1 MATTRHHEPRAQKGQ
16 EKQNRESGNPGGGRG
31 QRDEVGHSGVSPAS
45 GPLPPGEGAVVR
57 SQAEWGQG
65 ERGAAGAEDHGD
77 SEMKTLPPGEPPV
90 SAEHTTQGKRAVQR
104 KRCRDVMTP
113 DPVCCPPDALVNTVA
128 QLMTT
133 EDIGPVLVVENWQT
147 KKLIGIVT
155 DRDLAT
161 KVVAEGRD
169 PNRMAVAEVMTREP
183 IVCCADDAVQT
194 ALDLMAEQQVRRIP
208 VVDDRGQ
215 VLGII
220 AQADVA
226 TRVEEPGK
234 TAAVVEE
241 ISKGVENP

>member
-1 MATTRHHEPRAQKGQ
+1 
-16 EKQNRESGNPGGGRG
+16 
-31 QRDEVGHSGVSPAS
+31 
-45 GPLPPGEGAVVR
+45 
-57 SQAEWGQG
+57 
-65 ERGAAGAEDHGD
+65 
-77 SEMKTLPPGEPPV
+77 MKTLPPGEPPV
-90 SAEHTTQGKRAVQR
+90 SAEHSPQGKKEAQS
-104 KRCRDVMTP
+104 KLCREVMTP
-113 DPVCCPPDALVNTVA
+113 DPVCCLPDAPVNTVA
-128 QLMTT
+128 QFMTT
-133 EDIGPVLVVENWQT
+133 EDIGPVLVVKNWQT

-169 PNRMAVAEVMTREP
+169 PNKTAVAEVMTHEP
-183 IVCCADDAVQT
+183 ITCSADDALQKV
-194 ALDLMAEQQVRRIP
+194 LDLMAEQQVRRIP

-226 TRVEEPGK
+226 TRAEEPEK